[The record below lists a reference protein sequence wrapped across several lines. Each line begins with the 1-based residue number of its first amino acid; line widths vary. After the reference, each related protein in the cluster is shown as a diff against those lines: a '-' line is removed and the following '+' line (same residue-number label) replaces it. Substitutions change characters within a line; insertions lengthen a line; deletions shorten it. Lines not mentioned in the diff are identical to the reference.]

1 MEAGINKVSV
11 WRYWCVFTNHA
22 NFRGQGLVKQVAQ
35 EIKALVAK
43 PENLSLTPRTHTS
56 KGEN

>member
-1 MEAGINKVSV
+1 M
-11 WRYWCVFTNHA
+11 FTNHA
-22 NFRGQGLVKQVAQ
+22 NFRGQGLAKQVAQ

-43 PENLSLTPRTHTS
+43 PENLSLTPKTHTS